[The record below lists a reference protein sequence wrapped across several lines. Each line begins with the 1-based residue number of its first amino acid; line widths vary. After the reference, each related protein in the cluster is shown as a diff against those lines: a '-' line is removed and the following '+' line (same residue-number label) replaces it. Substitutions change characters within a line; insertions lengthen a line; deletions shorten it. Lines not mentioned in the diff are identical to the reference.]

1 MIAVFTIQTQEFS
14 GPLEKLV
21 ELIEAK
27 QMDITHISL
36 AAVTADFLAFV
47 DTLRANIE
55 QEEQALLSVED
66 MRLLADFLVVAARL
80 ILIKSKAV
88 LPNVEMSK
96 EEEASIHELEEQL
109 QRYQRLKPLFATVQ
123 AYWSQQ
129 PQVFERGGTWQMPEV
144 FYPSDQITKET
155 LAAGVKKTLGM
166 LQQVVGPQ
174 EKVARQKISLKETI
188 TQLSSLITTGRQAF
202 SSWTK
207 GKSKQESVVAFLALL
222 HLLRDSMVVVQ
233 QDALF
238 GEITLDAKPRA

>member
-1 MIAVFTIQTQEFS
+1 MFTIQTQEFS

-27 QMDITHISL
+27 QMDVTRISL
-36 AAVTADFLAFV
+36 AEVTADFLAFV
-47 DTLRANIE
+47 DTLRTNIE
-55 QEEQALLSVED
+55 QEGGSLLSVED

-109 QRYQRLKPLFATVQ
+109 QRYQRLKPLFTTVQ

-144 FYPSDQITKET
+144 FYPSDQISRET
-155 LAAGVKKTLGM
+155 LAAGVKKTLGI

-174 EKVARQKISLKETI
+174 EKMARQKISLKETI
-188 TQLSSLITTGRQAF
+188 TQLSSLIQTGRQAF

-207 GKSKQESVVAFLALL
+207 GKNKQESVVAFLALL

-238 GEITLDAKPRA
+238 GEITLDSTPRT